1 MIQKFEISGVHLT
14 VDDDLRKYVTRKIGN
29 LDKYLA
35 RASRASA
42 HAEVFLKENKA
53 KDKQH
58 ATCEVTLHLPHET
71 ISVHETTVN
80 LYAAIDIVEAKLKH
94 QLQKYKEQ
102 HQAGKRRRQLF
113 ARFRRHEAATVTQ
126 PQPDAT

>member
-1 MIQKFEISGVHLT
+1 MIQKFEISGVHLA
-14 VDDDLRKYVTRKIGN
+14 VNDDLRKYVTKKIGN

-42 HAEVFLKENKA
+42 HAEVYLKENKA
-53 KDKQH
+53 KNKQH
-58 ATCEVTLHLPHET
+58 ATCEVTMHLPHET
-71 ISVHETTVN
+71 ISVHETTIN

-102 HQAGKRRRQLF
+102 HQAGKRHRQLF
-113 ARFRRHEAATVTQ
+113 ARFRRREAKAAAQ
-126 PQPDAT
+126 PQLDA

>member
-1 MIQKFEISGVHLT
+1 MIQKFEISGVHLA
-14 VDDDLRKYVTRKIGN
+14 VDDDLRKYATRKIGN

-35 RASRASA
+35 RSSRASA
-42 HAEVFLKENKA
+42 HAEVFLKESKA

-58 ATCEVTLHLPHET
+58 STCEVTLHLPHET
-71 ISVHETTVN
+71 ISVHETTIN

-102 HQAGKRRRQLF
+102 HQGGKRHRQLF
-113 ARFRRHEAATVTQ
+113 ARFRRREATTVVQVQ
-126 PQPDAT
+126 PEG

>member
-1 MIQKFEISGVHLT
+1 MIQKFEISGVHVT
-14 VDDDLRKYVTRKIGN
+14 IDEDLRKYVTRKIGN

-42 HAEVFLKENKA
+42 HAEVFLKEAKA

-71 ISVHETTVN
+71 ISVHETTIN
-80 LYAAIDIVEAKLKH
+80 LYAAVDIVEAKLKQ
-94 QLQKYKEQ
+94 QLQKYKDT
-102 HQAGKRRRQLF
+102 HLNGKLHRKLF
-113 ARFRRHEAATVTQ
+113 ARMNRRTALTTIE
-126 PQPDAT
+126 PQPEA